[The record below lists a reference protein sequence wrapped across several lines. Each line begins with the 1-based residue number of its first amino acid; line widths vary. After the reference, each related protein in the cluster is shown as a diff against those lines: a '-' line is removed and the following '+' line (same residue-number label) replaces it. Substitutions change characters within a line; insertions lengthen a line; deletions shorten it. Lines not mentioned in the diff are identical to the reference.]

1 MSTLTIDNVTKTY
14 GDVVALDS
22 VSFEIEDE
30 FVVLLGES
38 GAGKSTMLRCIN
50 GLTHPTEGEIRLN
63 GNPINGSRPDIGMI
77 FQQHNLVDGVSAYMN
92 ALTGSLDQTSTF
104 SSLLQQQDTKTKERA
119 LEALQTV
126 GLLEESHQRV
136 SQMSGGQ
143 QQRVGIARALV
154 QDPALLLADEPVASL
169 DPSSAESVMD
179 YLKKAASVHEVTAL
193 VSLHQVNIAAYFGER
208 FIGLRDGE
216 ILFDV
221 SPEKLTPELVDEL
234 YGNVETVGLATESRD
249 SSIGD
254 TSDAIHPDDE
264 TGITTDTDTDTDTDD
279 SDEADI
285 IGRRVES

>member
-1 MSTLTIDNVTKTY
+1 MSTLTVDNVTKTY

-38 GAGKSTMLRCIN
+38 GAGKSTMLRCVN

-63 GNPINGSRPDIGMI
+63 GDPINGSRSDIGMI

-92 ALTGSLDQTSTF
+92 ALTGSLDRTSTV
-104 SSLLQQQDTKTKERA
+104 SSLLQQQNKETKERA

-126 GLLEESHQRV
+126 GLLEESHQRT

-221 SPEKLTPELVDEL
+221 SPEKLTPGLVDDKCCWFFT
-234 YGNVETVGLATESRD
+234 Y
-249 SSIGD
+249 
-254 TSDAIHPDDE
+254 
-264 TGITTDTDTDTDTDD
+264 
-279 SDEADI
+279 
-285 IGRRVES
+285 